1 MSEPED
7 VPLPLE
13 KIRQRHIRRWF
24 IIVVV
29 IQSVFLIILSLIL
42 WSRPIGPSVSAKSL
56 LLGTVKKGIF
66 LIQIQAEG
74 MLKPRIERWVSSN
87 VGGVVQILSVH
98 PGTMIHK
105 GSPLLTLSNPNL
117 LTQLQKAKYALTQT
131 MAQGTAQKAN
141 LEDQLYSLESQR
153 VSDKAKASSA
163 EMLLKA
169 DRSLLR
175 EAVISRLQ
183 YETDK
188 LNVQNDKELVTS
200 LEQRIAAFRR
210 NVTAQIQGEQ
220 SLISSGRAALEAAK
234 ANVVDLQPRASMDGE
249 VRTVSVQVGQSIGAG
264 ADIVRIS
271 DARKLDA
278 VLSMPETNAAEI
290 EPGQPVKVI
299 LPILHEPTIPGAVL
313 RISPNVV
320 HDTVPV
326 TVRLHG
332 KLVSGARPQMVVT
345 GIIRVGKLVHTL
357 YVAKPMGAQEDS
369 DGVVYVLSAN
379 GHTAVKR
386 SVRFGLASSTG
397 IQILSGLKPGQ
408 RVVLSNTSKWGRI
421 MQITQ

>member
-1 MSEPED
+1 
-7 VPLPLE
+7 
-13 KIRQRHIRRWF
+13 
-24 IIVVV
+24 
-29 IQSVFLIILSLIL
+29 
-42 WSRPIGPSVSAKSL
+42 
-56 LLGTVKKGIF
+56 
-66 LIQIQAEG
+66 

-290 EPGQPVKVI
+290 EPGQPIKVI

>member
-1 MSEPED
+1 
-7 VPLPLE
+7 
-13 KIRQRHIRRWF
+13 
-24 IIVVV
+24 
-29 IQSVFLIILSLIL
+29 
-42 WSRPIGPSVSAKSL
+42 
-56 LLGTVKKGIF
+56 
-66 LIQIQAEG
+66 
-74 MLKPRIERWVSSN
+74 
-87 VGGVVQILSVH
+87 
-98 PGTMIHK
+98 
-105 GSPLLTLSNPNL
+105 
-117 LTQLQKAKYALTQT
+117 
-131 MAQGTAQKAN
+131 
-141 LEDQLYSLESQR
+141 
-153 VSDKAKASSA
+153 
-163 EMLLKA
+163 
-169 DRSLLR
+169 
-175 EAVISRLQ
+175 
-183 YETDK
+183 
-188 LNVQNDKELVTS
+188 
-200 LEQRIAAFRR
+200 
-210 NVTAQIQGEQ
+210 
-220 SLISSGRAALEAAK
+220 
-234 ANVVDLQPRASMDGE
+234 
-249 VRTVSVQVGQSIGAG
+249 
-264 ADIVRIS
+264 
-271 DARKLDA
+271 
-278 VLSMPETNAAEI
+278 MPETNAAEI
-290 EPGQPVKVI
+290 EPGQPIKVI